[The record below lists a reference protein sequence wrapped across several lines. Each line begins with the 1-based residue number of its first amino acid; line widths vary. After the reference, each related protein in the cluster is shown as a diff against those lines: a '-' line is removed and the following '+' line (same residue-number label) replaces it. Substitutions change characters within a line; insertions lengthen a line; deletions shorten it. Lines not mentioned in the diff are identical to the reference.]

1 MIYSIEGFS
10 NYIDQEIKKAK
21 AEVEANLQFS
31 FDSHLNETQNTS
43 EETNVTTENQTQSIS
58 DTSDSSQTQTISTP
72 ETYTKEKTSTPDN
85 ILPTTK
91 TEIETTKPT
100 TTPSSLQHLLDQ
112 ANSYSYKYPSFD
124 VKSDKIH
131 QYDSYVQEASKKYGV
146 PEPLIRSVIKAESD
160 FNPKTVSS
168 AGAVGLMQLMPEN
181 IKTLQ
186 VKNPYDPKEAID
198 AGTKHLK
205 DYIDRYH
212 GDYVLGLAA
221 YNAGPGNVDK
231 YGGIP
236 PFKETQNYVKKVLGS
251 IQTFM

>member
-31 FDSHLNETQNTS
+31 FDSHLNETKNTN
-43 EETNVTTENQTQSIS
+43 ENTKIETSNT
-58 DTSDSSQTQTISTP
+58 QTQTTSNVSNVSPTQQISTP
-72 ETYTKEKTSTPDN
+72 ETFAKENQPIPDN
-85 ILPTTK
+85 MEPVK
-91 TEIETTKPT
+91 ETTQTNSP
-100 TTPSSLQHLLDQ
+100 SLQNLLSQ
-112 ANSYSYKYPSFD
+112 AKSYSYVYPSFD
-124 VKSDKIH
+124 VKSTKIH
-131 QYDSYVQEASKKYGV
+131 QYDTYVQEASKKYGI

-186 VKNPYDPKEAID
+186 VKNPYDPKEGID

-205 DYIDRYH
+205 DYVDRYN
-212 GDYVLGLAA
+212 GNYVLGLAA

-251 IQTFM
+251 IQTFL